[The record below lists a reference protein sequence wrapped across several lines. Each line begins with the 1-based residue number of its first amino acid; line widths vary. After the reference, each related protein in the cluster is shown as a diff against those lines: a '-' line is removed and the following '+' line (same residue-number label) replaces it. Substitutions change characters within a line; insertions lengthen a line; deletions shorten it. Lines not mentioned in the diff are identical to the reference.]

1 MRSDNDIKSNVEA
14 ELRCHPNVDESCI
27 AVNVAA
33 GTVTLMGYVRDFF
46 QKYGAEDAVKRVAG
60 VAAVANAI
68 QVRPMTDDGATD
80 PEIARACLASITQQ
94 VPLSSEPIRP
104 IVRQGIVTLEG
115 AVATD
120 QQRTQAEEA
129 VRNLKGVVGVIN
141 ALTLTRA
148 TPQRLE
154 CIEHVIEDSLRGD
167 RQLDASGIS
176 VEACG
181 AQITLRGRVR
191 TWAERRWAEECAAAV
206 AGVQEVCNELIVRR
220 PEASRELCGLA
231 QSDPY

>member
-1 MRSDNDIKSNVEA
+1 MREEVTAMRSDSDIKSNVEA

-80 PEIARACLASITQQ
+80 PQIARACLASITHQ
-94 VPLSSEPIRP
+94 VPLSSQPIRP

-129 VRNLKGVVGVIN
+129 VRKLKGVVGVIN

-148 TPQRLE
+148 TPRRLE
-154 CIEHVIEDSLRGD
+154 CIEHVIEDSLRGID
-167 RQLDASGIS
+167 SSMRVASVSKPAELRSRCEEGCAPGPS
-176 VEACG
+176 ADG
-181 AQITLRGRVR
+181 RKNAQPPWR
-191 TWAERRWAEECAAAV
+191 ECKRSAM
-206 AGVQEVCNELIVRR
+206 N
-220 PEASRELCGLA
+220 
-231 QSDPY
+231 